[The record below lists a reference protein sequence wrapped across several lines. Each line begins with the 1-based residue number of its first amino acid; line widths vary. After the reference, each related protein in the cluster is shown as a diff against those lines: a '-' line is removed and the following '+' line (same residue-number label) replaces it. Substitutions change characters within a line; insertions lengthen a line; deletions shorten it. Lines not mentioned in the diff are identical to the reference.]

1 MVLSDFSAQTDFRY
15 ITSILIESRKDKR
28 ENEDGERKAAEYNSL
43 NSNKL
48 VDCEFIINFGG
59 PH

>member
-1 MVLSDFSAQTDFRY
+1 MVLSDFSAQTRFSLHNFD
-15 ITSILIESRKDKR
+15 SIDSRKDKR
-28 ENEDGERKAAEYNSL
+28 ENEDGKRKAEYNSL